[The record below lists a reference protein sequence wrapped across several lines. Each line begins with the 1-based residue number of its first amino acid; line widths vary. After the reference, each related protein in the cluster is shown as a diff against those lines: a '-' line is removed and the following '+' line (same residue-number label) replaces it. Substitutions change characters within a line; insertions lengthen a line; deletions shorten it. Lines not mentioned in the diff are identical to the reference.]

1 MRTIDEPVTHS
12 ASVQAEAPAGP
23 RRATAPGEERVVPGR
38 AQRAKPSGVRTRRTK
53 VSIRQIGIWLVF
65 KFSVLFSFCAMLV
78 VYLALVII
86 FFVMQAAGMIET
98 IEEVA
103 YDLFATGE
111 KSTKGTER
119 LEINW
124 FQVYTV
130 MFLAGCA
137 LSFVWALITTFG
149 ALIYNL
155 ISDIV
160 GGVEVTLAE
169 RRRR

>member
-1 MRTIDEPVTHS
+1 MRTIDEPVTQS
-12 ASVQAEAPAGP
+12 APAPAQAQARP
-23 RRATAPGEERVVPGR
+23 RRAAAPEEERVVAAR
-38 AQRAKPSGVRTRRTK
+38 AQRAKPSSTRTRRTK
-53 VSIRQIGIWLVF
+53 VSIRQFGIWSVF

-78 VYLALVII
+78 VFLALVII

-111 KSTKGTER
+111 KSTRGTER

-137 LSFVWALITTFG
+137 MSFVWALITTFG

-160 GGVEVTLAE
+160 GGIEVTLSE

>member
-1 MRTIDEPVTHS
+1 MEQPDIDVPV
-12 ASVQAEAPAGP
+12 
-23 RRATAPGEERVVPGR
+23 GERITPGR
-38 AQRAKPSGVRTRRTK
+38 AQRSRPVAPVARRTK
-53 VSIRQIGIWLVF
+53 VSIRQIGIWSVF

-78 VYLALVII
+78 VFLALVII
-86 FFVMQAAGMIET
+86 FFVMQAAGMIDS

-111 KSTKGTER
+111 KSTKGSER

-124 FQVYTV
+124 LQVYTV
-130 MFLAGCA
+130 MFFAGCV

-160 GGVEVTLAE
+160 GGIEVTLSE

>member
-1 MRTIDEPVTHS
+1 MRTIEDPVT
-12 ASVQAEAPAGP
+12 QDAPVGTP
-23 RRATAPGEERVVPGR
+23 RRAAASDRGSAPDRVVPGR
-38 AQRAKPSGVRTRRTK
+38 AQRPRPTAVRTRRTK
-53 VSIRQIGIWLVF
+53 VSIRQIGIWPVF

-86 FFVMQAAGMIET
+86 FFVMQAAGMIEA

-111 KSTKGTER
+111 KSTRGSER
-119 LEINW
+119 LDINW
-124 FQVYTV
+124 LQVYTV
-130 MFLAGCA
+130 MFFGGAA